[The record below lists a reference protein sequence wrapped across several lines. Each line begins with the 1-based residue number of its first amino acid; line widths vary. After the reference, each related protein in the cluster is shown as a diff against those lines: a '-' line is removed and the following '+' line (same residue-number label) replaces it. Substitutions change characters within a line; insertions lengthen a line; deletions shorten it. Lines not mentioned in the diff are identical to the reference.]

1 MLGIYLFSG
10 AVSML
15 LHNIVICD
23 MTCAEIK
30 TKFIINRPHQFRS
43 EIPACQRF
51 DIGDSPK
58 ITEIEPKI
66 LHLCGLLSRRSCW
79 ITVEDGRFENV
90 KAEGRCRRWS
100 FDQPGFLRCWN
111 LHNVSERL
119 QKNWNSRHCENY
131 PRNFSTQKLHTAGAN
146 AENHESF
153 HQRTTSRKIQ
163 NITRFPP
170 TQRRLCQA
178 SHRRNQSKITRIHSR
193 LPFLYIQQSRLVVRS
208 Y

>member
-1 MLGIYLFSG
+1 MLGICLFSG

-15 LHNIVICD
+15 LHNKKWYKVCFRY
-23 MTCAEIK
+23 K
-30 TKFIINRPHQFRS
+30 NKFIINRLHQFRS

-58 ITEIEPKI
+58 ITEIGPKI
-66 LHLCGLLSRRSCW
+66 LNLCGLLSRRSRW
-79 ITVEDGRFENV
+79 LTVEDGRFGNV
-90 KAEGRCRRWS
+90 KTKSQCRRWS

-111 LHNVSERL
+111 LHKISERL
-119 QKNWNSRHCENY
+119 QKHWNFRKCENY
-131 PRNFSTQKLHTAGAN
+131 PRNLSTQKLHTAGAN

-153 HQRTTSRKIQ
+153 HQRTNSRKIQ

-170 TQRRLCQA
+170 TQRRLRQA
-178 SHRRNQSKITRIHSR
+178 SHRWNQSKITRTHSR
-193 LPFLYIQQSRLVVRS
+193 LPFLHIQQSRLVVRS